1 MDLKKPLYWYIPII
15 TILAYTSI
23 GNVPMGGVLKKENVM
38 RTRKLLTAMTVFA
51 LMLAGGCGSSS
62 SGKSDPASAG
72 GKLVV
77 YTPNSKEIV
86 AEIVPAFEKKTGVKV
101 EVLEAGA
108 GEILTR
114 VKAEANSPSADVL
127 LGAVRDQ
134 FDKYFEKY
142 VSPNDKYLQ
151 KASRNVTGLAT
162 AYISNGSVLL
172 VNDKLEGSH
181 KIQSYEDLLRPELRG
196 KIAAGD
202 PSTSSSAFAQLTNQ
216 LKAMGGNYTS
226 RKGWDYVGSLIKNLD
241 GKVAS
246 SSSAVARGVADG
258 EYTVG
263 VTYEEPAANYVK
275 DGASV
280 HIVYPREGAVFLDS
294 YVGIVKKAPHRK
306 LAEKFVDFV
315 ISKDVQ
321 DRFGTKLTNRPLR
334 SDASL
339 GKALAPMSS
348 IKSIKEDGA
357 YVEAHRDDIVRQY
370 TDLFASLQ

>member
-1 MDLKKPLYWYIPII
+1 
-15 TILAYTSI
+15 
-23 GNVPMGGVLKKENVM
+23 M

-162 AYISNGSVLL
+162 AYIYLTEVCSLSTISWKGHTRYSLMRTCF
-172 VNDKLEGSH
+172 
-181 KIQSYEDLLRPELRG
+181 DL
-196 KIAAGD
+196 
-202 PSTSSSAFAQLTNQ
+202 S
-216 LKAMGGNYTS
+216 
-226 RKGWDYVGSLIKNLD
+226 
-241 GKVAS
+241 
-246 SSSAVARGVADG
+246 
-258 EYTVG
+258 
-263 VTYEEPAANYVK
+263 
-275 DGASV
+275 
-280 HIVYPREGAVFLDS
+280 
-294 YVGIVKKAPHRK
+294 
-306 LAEKFVDFV
+306 
-315 ISKDVQ
+315 
-321 DRFGTKLTNRPLR
+321 
-334 SDASL
+334 
-339 GKALAPMSS
+339 
-348 IKSIKEDGA
+348 
-357 YVEAHRDDIVRQY
+357 
-370 TDLFASLQ
+370 